1 MEINFKIY
9 YKATRMKTNLVL
21 IYQRYGPVDTNL
33 AKDNPK
39 EKPETLF
46 LFENCSDFS
55 VLPLI
60 QKSGAK

>member
-1 MEINFKIY
+1 
-9 YKATRMKTNLVL
+9 MKTNLVL
-21 IYQRYGPVDTNL
+21 IYQRHGPVDTNL

-46 LFENCSDFS
+46 PFENCSDFS